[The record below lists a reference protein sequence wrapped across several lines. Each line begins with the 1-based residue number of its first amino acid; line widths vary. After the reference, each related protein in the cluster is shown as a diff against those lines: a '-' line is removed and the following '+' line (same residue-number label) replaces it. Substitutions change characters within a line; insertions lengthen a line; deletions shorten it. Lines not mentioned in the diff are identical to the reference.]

1 MNKVHF
7 QDLQDWLY
15 LVEPECRQKEMKTLR
30 APLLLLKERAALTP
44 TRTEMDIHF
53 PQSQTV
59 CDDVPY
65 LLRMLASTQE
75 SKIASRINPRDRE
88 WCTMIVKYSRNLEF
102 SPNVSECSE
111 GSVNYPLW
119 TIPLGKSRCGIFK
132 PRSCWLLKAKS
143 TS

>member
-88 WCTMIVKYSRNLEF
+88 WCTMIVKNSR
-102 SPNVSECSE
+102 
-111 GSVNYPLW
+111 
-119 TIPLGKSRCGIFK
+119 KSGV
-132 PRSCWLLKAKS
+132 
-143 TS
+143 

>member
-15 LVEPECRQKEMKTLR
+15 LVEPECRQREMKTLR

-88 WCTMIVKYSRNLEF
+88 WCTMIVKYSRKSGVESKRQRRQRQL
-102 SPNVSECSE
+102 
-111 GSVNYPLW
+111 SVVDSS
-119 TIPLGKSRCGIFK
+119 LGKIEV
-132 PRSCWLLKAKS
+132 WDLQTA
-143 TS
+143 

>member
-15 LVEPECRQKEMKTLR
+15 LVEPECRQREMKTLR

-88 WCTMIVKYSRNLEF
+88 WCTMIVKNSRKSGVESKRQRRQRQL
-102 SPNVSECSE
+102 
-111 GSVNYPLW
+111 SVVDSS
-119 TIPLGKSRCGIFK
+119 LGKIEV
-132 PRSCWLLKAKS
+132 WDLQTA
-143 TS
+143 